1 MSVENAILSLKNLNF
16 KEINSDCSKQDLNLR
31 IDEYSQRKFEAAL
44 KTVNLLVSQPIELAI
59 SRQTKMDASQ
69 SLRDVK
75 KVLDSLNLKTKD
87 NKYKDYSESLNELM
101 TSSKL
106 K

>member
-1 MSVENAILSLKNLNF
+1 MSAEDSVISLQKLNF
-16 KEINSDCSKQDLNLR
+16 KEINADCSKEDLHLR

-44 KTVNLLVSQPIELAI
+44 KTVNLLINHPIEMALP
-59 SRQTKMDASQ
+59 RQTKLDATQ
-69 SLRDVK
+69 ALRDVK

-87 NKYKDYSESLNELM
+87 NKYKNYLENLNELM
-101 TSSKL
+101 SLGKL